1 MSQNAIEFKN
11 VTMSFKNFKA
21 LDNVTFS
28 IKKGEFH
35 GFIGAN
41 GAGKTTSFRSLL
53 YFYPEVQGEI
63 LIDGINFKNK
73 KSRIKIGYVPEVAT
87 FPKSLNIYDYLVA
100 LAELNGLKNDEA
112 KKRIEE
118 LLIELD
124 VNKKIWKKIGKNL
137 SSGQQKKVIL
147 VQALIHNPEILILD
161 EPAANLDPKVR
172 NELYFNLSKLHKQGK
187 TIFVSSHILSE
198 LEQYIDSLTV
208 LDKGKVLYSGDLEIL
223 KNSNFEV
230 FIKTEQI
237 NETIKALEKA
247 KLVSSNK
254 EYQCRETGIAVDLPF
269 NKITNITK
277 ALISSNIDFEN
288 IGKNIQT
295 LNEKFFK
302 VEKAE

>member
-63 LIDGINFKNK
+63 LIDGIDFKDK

-87 FPKSLNIYDYLVA
+87 FPKSLNIYDYLVT

-118 LLIELD
+118 LLTELD
-124 VNKKIWKKIGKNL
+124 VDKKIWKKIGKNL

-237 NETIKALEKA
+237 DETIKALEKA
-247 KLVSSNK
+247 KLVSTDK
-254 EYQCRETGIAVDLPF
+254 EYQRRETGIAVDLPF
-269 NKITNITK
+269 NKIPNITK

>member
-63 LIDGINFKNK
+63 LIDGIDFKDK

-87 FPKSLNIYDYLVA
+87 FPKSLNIYDYLVT

-118 LLIELD
+118 LLTELD
-124 VNKKIWKKIGKNL
+124 VDKKIWKKIGKNL

-237 NETIKALEKA
+237 DETIKALEKA
-247 KLVSSNK
+247 KLVSTDK
-254 EYQCRETGIAVDLPF
+254 EYQRRETGIAVDLPF
-269 NKITNITK
+269 NKIPNITK

-288 IGKNIQT
+288 IAKNIQT